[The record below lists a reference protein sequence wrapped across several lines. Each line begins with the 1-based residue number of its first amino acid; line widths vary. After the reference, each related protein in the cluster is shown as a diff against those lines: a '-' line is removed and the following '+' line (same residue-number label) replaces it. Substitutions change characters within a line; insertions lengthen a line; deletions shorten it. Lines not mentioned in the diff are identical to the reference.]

1 MMTTTT
7 RRAKADEEEVEEEED
22 AKVARA
28 VNAQVKEGNEDDVFF
43 GATDV
48 KAKSGARWTIL
59 EDASTRAFFR
69 TFKAIGSVNG
79 RYPWQVLCVA
89 ATVLLGL
96 AVGYPTLLWS
106 QYEADLG
113 ELWGPVGSRAEKNRD
128 DFETRYGEM
137 FRFANVLWSNENNAL
152 TDDILTNLQDLENQI
167 LDIEVERDGVTYK
180 YTDLCNAYWTGGPCM
195 FYSPLDYWQHNT
207 TKLSEDIDANKIRE
221 TVNQAT
227 ATNEYGIPVLQSN
240 IIGSLTYDTNNN
252 ILSGKG
258 LLTNF
263 LLSSNETLVD
273 AVKDWEEKF
282 RSLVRGYAKS
292 HETISY
298 ATTESFPLENK
309 KGDLPAFILGVVGVT
324 IIVGLIMILLH
335 DQDAI
340 MGRKFIGAVGITFVT
355 VAVFAGLGFALYIG
369 HKITPIS
376 LVALFIILG
385 VGVDSILLMLSFWDK
400 FPAGIP
406 LELKNKLCLGEAGAY
421 VSVTTITTVLAFSIG
436 TLSVQP
442 AVSYF
447 CFAAAFGVI
456 FNFLGLIFIFNPL
469 MVLDARRQEA
479 GRADLTFKKIVLPE
493 KVKQTKQMKQDVMYK
508 VRFRSI
514 LVEFI
519 TPLMNS
525 HVYRILVILIF
536 VGITGLFGYL
546 FSTVKDGNRLQDVF
560 LDSSYLSQYMTVS
573 EQKFPAA
580 GALAEVVINDVDWA
594 DATVEAN
601 INEMATR
608 LGSDPYI
615 VTGSVLSVWTYFT
628 AWKTSQT
635 IGASD
640 TVHSLMSSF
649 LVSNPLFVND
659 VKFNSANEI
668 ESIRMHMRHFSSSEA
683 TTLMDSLANARDII
697 DSYGYDAYPYAI
709 EYIMWESYFI
719 TRTETVMSMIYSGIC
734 VFGVLLLTAHPL
746 NAVIVTIM
754 IVMIDVVLLGWLK
767 VVDLTFSAIAE
778 VCLILCVGLV
788 VDFAAHVAH
797 AYTESP
803 AHTRIEKSIEATVL
817 MASNLLLGAVSTF
830 LAVLPLGFSVVA
842 AHTYLFRIMV
852 GVVLFGWSFGVIF
865 LPVVLSYIGPL
876 SEHDAHG
883 DDVSTALQQE
893 FQKALQDLKPKR
905 MTPKF
910 PKPASSEEESI
921 NIVFEGAGSKCMAY
935 IGVVRALEENGKL
948 KNVKKVAATGF
959 ASFYALLVSLGLNDE
974 QITTIMWDIDLKFL
988 LEESNS
994 SNLTSAVKTIIGLKK
1009 YFGISSGQ
1017 TISETVKYILDRILG
1032 RGDVTFAELHKITGR
1047 ELCIVAMNVSNRC
1060 EEYFHVKTTPFMK
1073 IHDAISMA
1081 CAYPLLVAPK
1091 SKGAD
1096 MYIDAG
1102 YIANYRVNV
1111 FDGWFLSLNPED
1123 AFLGKIGLEE
1133 DDVTERF
1140 AGKDSRTIGFSF
1152 HPDVSYDVDRPN
1164 TELAIKFGK
1173 LEQIHEEEQ
1182 NKQDEMRVSFL
1193 RFMKVAAKHDSNSDG
1208 SLSSKEFLSMMND
1221 PTMTSELTKKLFG
1234 TADINEIFYSL
1245 DLDEDGEISSAELVL
1260 KAESHNVSLLK
1271 SSNSTIASKKF
1282 KTMRE
1287 YISAIRDTMIKR
1299 IDSTFVE
1306 DSRTCKILEDYV
1318 GSFDSLDEEDK
1329 VYLVRC
1335 GYLAASRTFT
1345 SSKKWF

>member
-1 MMTTTT
+1 MKDDDASEK
-7 RRAKADEEEVEEEED
+7 RAADVEINDHEGQKSD
-22 AKVARA
+22 KRK
-28 VNAQVKEGNEDDVFF
+28 KEGV
-43 GATDV
+43 
-48 KAKSGARWTIL
+48 RWTIL
-59 EDASTRAFFR
+59 EEASTRAFFR
-69 TFKAIGSVNG
+69 TFKTIGSVNG
-79 RYPWQVLCVA
+79 RYPLQVLCIA
-89 ATVLLGL
+89 ATLLVGL

-113 ELWGPVGSRAEKNRD
+113 NLWGPVGSRAEKNRD
-128 DFETRYGEM
+128 DFEAQYGEM

-152 TDDILTNLQDLENQI
+152 TDDILTNLLDLESQI
-167 LDIEVERDGVTYK
+167 LDIEVERNGVTYK

-195 FYSPLDYWQHNT
+195 FYSPLDFWQRNS
-207 TKLSEDIDANKIRE
+207 TKLAADINANKIRE
-221 TVNQAT
+221 TVNQPT

-240 IIGSLTYDTNNN
+240 IIGSLTYDSEAN
-252 ILSGKG
+252 IVSGKG

-263 LLSSNETLVD
+263 LLSSNETMVD
-273 AVKDWEEKF
+273 VVKDWEEKF
-282 RSLVRGYAKS
+282 RSLVGEYAKD

-335 DQDAI
+335 HQDPI

-421 VSVTTITTVLAFSIG
+421 VSVTTITTVLAFAIG

-447 CFAAAFGVI
+447 CFAAAFGII
-456 FNFLGLIFIFNPL
+456 FNFLGLIFVFNPL

-479 GRADLTFKKIVLPE
+479 GRADLTFKKIDVPE
-493 KVKQTKQMKQDVMYK
+493 KDKQAKQMKQDVMYK
-508 VRFRSI
+508 VQFRSI
-514 LVEFI
+514 LVELV

-525 HVYRILVILIF
+525 HIYRIFVILFF

-560 LDSSYLSQYMTVS
+560 LDTSYLSQYMTVS

-580 GALAEVVINDVDWA
+580 GALAEVVINNVDWA
-594 DATVEAN
+594 DNTVAAN
-601 INEMATR
+601 LNEMATR
-608 LGSDPYI
+608 LDNDSYI

-628 AWKTSQT
+628 GWKATQV

-649 LVSNPLFVND
+649 LESYPIFTND
-659 VKFNSANEI
+659 VKFNSASEI

-683 TTLMDSLANARDII
+683 TTLMDSLENARNII

-709 EYIMWESYFI
+709 EYIMWESYFV
-719 TRTETVMSMIYSGIC
+719 TRTETIMSMIYSGIC

-746 NAVIVTIM
+746 NAVIVTVM

-767 VVDLTFSAIAE
+767 VVNLTFSAIAE

-797 AYTESP
+797 AYTESS

-817 MASNLLLGAVSTF
+817 MASNLLLGAISTF
-830 LAVLPLGFSVVA
+830 LAVAPLGFSVVA

-876 SEHDAHG
+876 PEHDEHG
-883 DDVSTALQQE
+883 DFASTALQQE
-893 FQKALQDLKPKR
+893 FQQALQDLKPKKLS
-905 MTPKF
+905 PKF
-910 PKPASSEEESI
+910 PKPTSSEDQGI
-921 NIVFEGAGSKCMAY
+921 NVVFEGAGSKCLAY
-935 IGVVRALEENGKL
+935 IGVVKAMEENGTL
-948 KNVKKVAATGF
+948 KYVKKVAATGF

-974 QITTIMWDIDLKFL
+974 QMKTIMWDIDLKFL
-988 LEESNS
+988 LEQNES
-994 SNLTSAVKTIIGLKK
+994 SNYMSAVKTIIGLKK

-1017 TISETVKYILDRILG
+1017 TIVETTKYILDRVLG
-1032 RGDVTFAELHKITGR
+1032 REDVTFAELQKITGR
-1047 ELCIVAMNVSNRC
+1047 ELCVIAMNVSNRC
-1060 EEYFHVKTTPFMK
+1060 EEYFHVKTTPTMK
-1073 IHDAISMA
+1073 VCDAISMA

-1091 SKGAD
+1091 NKGAD

-1102 YIANYRVNV
+1102 YIANYPLSV
-1111 FDGWFLSLNPED
+1111 FDGWFLSLDPAN

-1133 DDVTERF
+1133 DDDTGRF
-1140 AGKDSRTIGFSF
+1140 EGKALRTIGFCF
-1152 HPDVSYDVDRPN
+1152 HAGVYYDVVRPP
-1164 TELAIKFGK
+1164 TLLASKFA
-1173 LEQIHEEEQ
+1173 EVEEIHAQ
-1182 NKQDEMRVSFL
+1182 DQKKQDEMRITFL
-1193 RFMKVAAKHDSNSDG
+1193 NFMKVAAKHDSNSDG
-1208 SLSSKEFLSMMND
+1208 SLSSKEFLSVMHD
-1221 PTMTSELTKKLFG
+1221 PAMTSNLTEKLFG
-1234 TADINEIFYSL
+1234 TADIDEIFTSL

-1271 SSNSTIASKKF
+1271 PTNSTIISKKF
-1282 KTMRE
+1282 KTARE

-1299 IDSTFVE
+1299 IDSSFVE
-1306 DSRTCKILEDYV
+1306 DSRTCKILEDYI
-1318 GSFDSLDEEDK
+1318 GSFDSLEEEDK
-1329 VYLVRC
+1329 LYLVRC
-1335 GYLAASRTFT
+1335 GYLAASGRFSS
-1345 SSKKWF
+1345 SSKRWF